1 MAERTVRGEETL
13 EGESDL
19 GWLAG
24 EGGTQLRGLGELAG
38 VRLGARGATVTF
50 EGAPE
55 AVERAGRFFRE
66 LAALRRRGIAIQ
78 GSDVRYAGRAF
89 FSEGQDIA
97 QIFAE
102 TVLVGPNK
110 RPVTPKSATQRRYVH
125 AIRERDLVLGIG
137 PAGTGKTFLAMA
149 MAVSLLAARRVARIV
164 LTRPAVE
171 AGERLGFLPGDL
183 HDKIHPY
190 LRPLYDALYHMVD
203 PDRVARLI
211 ERGTIELAPLAYMR
225 GRTLNDAFIILD
237 EAQNATPEQM
247 KMFLTRLGFDAKAVI
262 TGDVTQIDL
271 PAGRASG
278 LVEAREVLRD
288 VPGVEMVEFGER
300 DVVRH
305 ELVQR
310 IIRAYELRGRAGAGA
325 AAPAGEGGA

>member
-1 MAERTVRGEETL
+1 VAERTVRGEETL
-13 EGESDL
+13 EGETDL
-19 GWLAG
+19 AWLAG
-24 EGGTQLRGLGELAG
+24 EGGAQLRGLGELAG

-50 EGAPE
+50 EGPPA

-66 LAALRRRGIAIQ
+66 LAALRRRGVAIQ
-78 GSDVRYAGRAF
+78 GGDVRYAGRAF
-89 FSEGQDIA
+89 FGEGQDLGE
-97 QIFAE
+97 IFAE
-102 TVLVGPNK
+102 VVLVAPNK

-183 HDKIHPY
+183 QDKIHPY

-203 PDRVARLI
+203 PDRVARLL

-271 PAGRASG
+271 PPGRASG
-278 LVEAREVLRD
+278 LVEAREVLRE
-288 VPGVEMVEFGER
+288 VPGVEIVEFGER

-305 ELVQR
+305 ELVQQ
-310 IIRAYELRGRAGAGA
+310 IIRAYERHGRRPAAG
-325 AAPAGEGGA
+325 GGA